1 MAVKKKSK
9 KKGKSKPSVKKKK
22 SAVKKRVAK
31 KANRTKP
38 AKKKS
43 AKKKSATKK
52 TVAKKAVARKP
63 AAKPVQPKPP
73 SAPAVAAAPDGEVRV
88 GTVTH
93 FYSHLMVAVVK
104 VEAGVLREGD
114 NIHIKGHTT
123 DFRQRAGSL
132 ELDHVHVPM
141 AKVGESVGLKVVDH
155 AREHDVVYIVS
166 AP

>member
-1 MAVKKKSK
+1 MAVKKKAK
-9 KKGKSKPSVKKKK
+9 KKGKSKSSVKKKK
-22 SAVKKRVAK
+22 TAVKKRVAK
-31 KANRTKP
+31 KPSRAKTV
-38 AKKKS
+38 KKKS
-43 AKKKSATKK
+43 AKKKTVTKK
-52 TVAKKAVARKP
+52 PVARKP
-63 AAKPVQPKPP
+63 ASKPAAPKTKPTP
-73 SAPAVAAAPDGEVRV
+73 AAATVPTGEVRV

-93 FYSHLMVAVVK
+93 YYSHLMVAVVK
-104 VEAGVLREGD
+104 VDAGMLREGD

-141 AKVGESVGLKVVDH
+141 ARVGESVGLKVVDH

>member
-1 MAVKKKSK
+1 MAVKKKAK

-22 SAVKKRVAK
+22 AAVKKRAAK
-31 KANRTKP
+31 KPARAKT

-43 AKKKSATKK
+43 AKKKLVTKK
-52 TVAKKAVARKP
+52 PVARKP
-63 AAKPVQPKPP
+63 AAKPAAPKTQP
-73 SAPAVAAAPDGEVRV
+73 APAAATVPAGEVRV

-104 VEAGVLREGD
+104 VDAGMLREGD

-141 AKVGESVGLKVVDH
+141 AKVGESVGLKVIDH
-155 AREHDVVYIVS
+155 AREHDVVYLVNT
-166 AP
+166 P

>member
-1 MAVKKKSK
+1 MAVKKKAK
-9 KKGKSKPSVKKKK
+9 KKGKSKPPVKKKK
-22 SAVKKRVAK
+22 TAVKKRAAK
-31 KANRTKP
+31 KPSRTK
-38 AKKKS
+38 AVKKKS
-43 AKKKSATKK
+43 AKKKAVTKK
-52 TVAKKAVARKP
+52 SAARKP
-63 AAKPVQPKPP
+63 ASKPRAPKAT
-73 SAPAVAAAPDGEVRV
+73 SAPAVSAVPAGEVRV

-93 FYSHLMVAVVK
+93 YYSHLMVAVVK
-104 VEAGVLREGD
+104 VDAGVLREGD

-141 AKVGESVGLKVVDH
+141 ARVGESVGLKVIDH

>member
-1 MAVKKKSK
+1 MAVKKKAK
-9 KKGKSKPSVKKKK
+9 KKGKSKSSVKKKK
-22 SAVKKRVAK
+22 TAVKKRVAK
-31 KANRTKP
+31 KPSRAKAVKKKT

-43 AKKKSATKK
+43 VTKK
-52 TVAKKAVARKP
+52 PVARKP
-63 AAKPVQPKPP
+63 VSKPAAPKTQP
-73 SAPAVAAAPDGEVRV
+73 APAAATVPAGEVRV

-93 FYSHLMVAVVK
+93 YYSHLMVAVVK
-104 VEAGVLREGD
+104 VDAGMLREGD

-141 AKVGESVGLKVVDH
+141 ARVGESVGLKVVDH

>member
-1 MAVKKKSK
+1 MAVKKKAK

-31 KANRTKP
+31 KPSRPKT

-43 AKKKSATKK
+43 TKKKPVTKK
-52 TVAKKAVARKP
+52 TVARKPARKP
-63 AAKPVQPKPP
+63 AAPKTQ
-73 SAPAVAAAPDGEVRV
+73 SAPVAPTVPAGEVRV

-104 VEAGVLREGD
+104 VETGMLREGD

-132 ELDHVHVPM
+132 ELDHVHVP
-141 AKVGESVGLKVVDH
+141 AARAGESVGLKVADH